1 MTSDGVAY
9 SVMVGFGET
18 YLVAF
23 ALALGI
29 GEVVAGLVSTVPLL
43 VGAILQMATPWA
55 LRRLGSHRRW
65 IVLCVIV
72 QACSFVPLVVA
83 ALLGMMP
90 AVLLHAVAAI
100 YWGAGLAA
108 GSAWNTWVGTIV
120 PKDIRAHYFA
130 RRSRWCQVA
139 TLVGLVAAGFILQ
152 AGKPA
157 DGYVHG
163 EPLLAFA
170 LIFVIAGFSRVIS
183 AYFLAS
189 QSEPQPMPEDH
200 REVPVRELIRRAK
213 GRGDMRLLAY
223 MLCVTLTVQFSAP
236 YFATYML
243 ADLQLSY
250 SEFLSLLA
258 AAYISKSVVLPSLGG
273 LVRALGT
280 RTMLWI
286 GGLGIIPLPW
296 LWTVHDS
303 FTWLLAVQVI
313 SGLLWAAYE
322 LATFLLLFDHI
333 PEHERTSVLTTYN
346 MLSAA
351 VTMAGSLL
359 GAVLLNHLGLDRH
372 AYMTLFFV
380 AVALRM
386 ITVIFL
392 ARVTGVEA
400 RSAIIA
406 LRTLAVRP
414 ASGGL
419 DRPITAVFDAPDEAE
434 AVEQERETP

>member
-1 MTSDGVAY
+1 
-9 SVMVGFGET
+9 
-18 YLVAF
+18 
-23 ALALGI
+23 
-29 GEVVAGLVSTVPLL
+29 
-43 VGAILQMATPWA
+43 MATPWA

-72 QACSFVPLVVA
+72 QACSFIPLVVA
-83 ALLGMMP
+83 GLLGKMP
-90 AVLLHAVAAI
+90 AALLHAVAAV

-108 GSAWNTWVGTIV
+108 GSAWNTWVGTLV
-120 PKDIRAHYFA
+120 PMGIRAHYFA

-139 TLVGLVAAGFILQ
+139 TLLGLIAAGLILQ

-157 DGYVHG
+157 DGYVRD

-170 LIFVIAGFSRVIS
+170 LVFAIAGLSRAIS

-189 QSEPQPMPEDH
+189 QSEPQPMPEDL
-200 REVPVRELIRRAK
+200 REVPVPELIRRAK

-243 ADLQLSY
+243 AELRLSY
-250 SEFLSLLA
+250 SEFLTLLS
-258 AAYISKSVVLPSLGG
+258 AAYISKSVVLPSLAG
-273 LVRALGT
+273 LVRALGIRAT
-280 RTMLWI
+280 LWI

-296 LWTVHDS
+296 LWTLHDS
-303 FTWLLAVQVI
+303 FAWLLLVQVV

-351 VTMAGSLL
+351 VTMVGSLL
-359 GAVLLNHLGLDRH
+359 GAALLSHLGLDRY
-372 AYMTLFFV
+372 AYMTLFGV

-386 ITVIFL
+386 ISVIFL
-392 ARVTGVEA
+392 ARVTGVEVK
-400 RSAIIA
+400 SAIIA

-419 DRPITAVFDAPDEAE
+419 DRPITAVFDAPEEAK
-434 AVEQERETP
+434 ASRQEHRSS